1 MQHSETGPPTSGDHL
16 RHAMTELYAVR
27 QFLEAPYELT
37 AKDWQQAYDGL
48 GPVLLAI
55 ERLTEMLAARC
66 PTADHTAELAAVH
79 DLLHDANRRLPNNA
93 GTTPA

>member
-1 MQHSETGPPTSGDHL
+1 MEQSGTGPPNSGDHH
-16 RHAMTELYAVR
+16 RHAMSELYAVR

-37 AKDWQQAYDGL
+37 ARDWQEAYDGL

-66 PTADHTAELAAVH
+66 PTADHTAELTAVH
-79 DLLHDANRRLPNNA
+79 ELLRDAGRRLPNNA
-93 GTTPA
+93 TT